1 MMTKVTGRSLRDANG
16 PDHESGY
23 GEARSIFLKCAGT
36 LLRGRRYYV
45 ALERANA
52 LRKARHE
59 KARQPPSRAFSFSPH
74 DLDQRSTAVTAL
86 VCRMLLQA
94 SALMLGFVVALAPP
108 VQAQQTGNVK
118 RGQAFAEEHCAIC
131 HAVGRGGSSPYAPA
145 PPFRTLHLKYDVA
158 NLAEA
163 FAEGIIVSHN
173 GPRQMPQFMLSPGEI
188 DDLIAYLKSL
198 ELP

>member
-1 MMTKVTGRSLRDANG
+1 
-16 PDHESGY
+16 
-23 GEARSIFLKCAGT
+23 
-36 LLRGRRYYV
+36 
-45 ALERANA
+45 
-52 LRKARHE
+52 
-59 KARQPPSRAFSFSPH
+59 
-74 DLDQRSTAVTAL
+74 
-86 VCRMLLQA
+86 MLLQA

>member
-1 MMTKVTGRSLRDANG
+1 MTKVTGRSLRDANG
-16 PDHESGY
+16 PDHECEY
-23 GEARSIFLKCAGT
+23 GDAGSIFLKCAGT

-59 KARQPPSRAFSFSPH
+59 KARQPPSRAFSFALS
-74 DLDQRSTAVTAL
+74 DLDQRSIAVGAL
-86 VCRMLLQA
+86 VCGMFFHVSVLA
-94 SALMLGFVVALAPP
+94 LGFVVTLALP

-118 RGQAFAEEHCAIC
+118 RGQTFAEEHCATC

-158 NLAEA
+158 DLAEA

-173 GPRQMPQFMLSPGEI
+173 GPRQMPQFMLSPAEI

>member
-1 MMTKVTGRSLRDANG
+1 
-16 PDHESGY
+16 
-23 GEARSIFLKCAGT
+23 
-36 LLRGRRYYV
+36 
-45 ALERANA
+45 
-52 LRKARHE
+52 
-59 KARQPPSRAFSFSPH
+59 
-74 DLDQRSTAVTAL
+74 
-86 VCRMLLQA
+86 MLLHV
-94 SALMLGFVVALAPP
+94 SALMLGFIVALAPP

-118 RGQAFAEEHCAIC
+118 RGQAFAEEHCATC

-158 NLAEA
+158 DLAEA